1 MAKKSLSYQNR
12 DFAFINAGRAYFA
25 MNEYELA
32 IDEFQKAL
40 ALNPDNEELQTMVL
54 KIKEN
59 LESRDLKDFM
69 MKFKTENI
77 SELNQ

>member
-1 MAKKSLSYQNR
+1 
-12 DFAFINAGRAYFA
+12 
-25 MNEYELA
+25 
-32 IDEFQKAL
+32 
-40 ALNPDNEELQTMVL
+40 MVL